1 MNSFLDWL
9 DEAAGGFIRLA
20 YLVAGITAVA
30 VYFGAGSLPP
40 LVDTLLNAGL
50 PWALAAAVETHT
62 YLTSRRVRAAWQERD
77 RGALLVNLVVLAL
90 LLAFSA
96 WNQLGYLSGVWTP
109 PHSGALALPLWLAYG
124 VRALVVPAAF
134 MAAAFLAPL
143 APPITAQ
150 IEAEARSV
158 LADVFRIARSQRKRM
173 LRDAKRGG
181 RDLTQA
187 LVELV
192 TDDDTRRIIS
202 HAYGAIRP
210 DATGGAQQ
218 GADGALAG
226 QGASMSSS
234 RIEATGEAPAR
245 AYGGQQ
251 MAVPDEADA
260 SHLSAEAIM
269 EQVRRDLH
277 LSDYPPTPP
286 TDGGSPSAAPAF
298 ASKRPTGTTGNVT
311 PLRRSGGG
319 MGRQPRPSRDRRRAI
334 NRSNARSG
342 QRGTAEQRIRA
353 AVAVDPA
360 RSFDDLVKTA
370 RVAPSTASKYLAI
383 IAAEQQSSG
392 AFSRAQ

>member
-1 MNSFLDWL
+1 MNNFLDWL

-20 YLVAGITAVA
+20 YLIAGITAVA

-40 LVDTLLNAGL
+40 LADTLLNAGL

-77 RGALLVNLVVLAL
+77 RGALFVNLVVLAL

-96 WNQLGYLSGVWTP
+96 WNQLGYLSGSWTP
-109 PHSGALALPLWLAYG
+109 PHTGALVLPLWAAYG

-158 LADVFRIARSQRKRM
+158 LADVFRIARTQRKRM
-173 LRDAKRGG
+173 LRDAERGG
-181 RDLTQA
+181 RDLTHA

-210 DATGGAQQ
+210 AAAGDAHGRGAEM
-218 GADGALAG
+218 ALAT
-226 QGASMSSS
+226 QGASMSTR
-234 RIEATGEAPAR
+234 RIEATGDAPAW
-245 AYGGQQ
+245 AQDGQQ
-251 MAVPDEADA
+251 AASPDEADA
-260 SHLSAEAIM
+260 LHLSAEAMM

-277 LSDYPPTPP
+277 LPATFDDPTPPPPP
-286 TDGGSPSAAPAF
+286 TDGGTPV
-298 ASKRPTGTTGNVT
+298 ASKRSATTATTAGNVT
-311 PLRRSGGG
+311 PLRRRG
-319 MGRQPRPSRDRRRAI
+319 MGRAPRPTRDRRAI
-334 NRSNARSG
+334 NRANARSG
-342 QRGTAEQRIRA
+342 RRGTAEQRVRA
-353 AVAVDPA
+353 ALAANPTQA
-360 RSFDDLVKTA
+360 FDDLVATA

-383 IAAEQQSSG
+383 IAAERLP
-392 AFSRAQ
+392 RAQ